1 MLKSLAVIEK
11 FLNNTY
17 FVVAICVLFLFVAL
31 GVNRSLF
38 DLVKVKQVENMMTEE
53 ISTIE
58 VKSKAIKEKLEFVN
72 DPKFVEKKIRE
83 QFDAGDGDLVFIFS
97 DTE

>member
-11 FLNNTY
+11 FLSNTY
-17 FVVAICVLFLFVAL
+17 YVAAVCVIFLFVAL
-31 GVNRSLF
+31 GVNNSLF
-38 DLVKVKQVENMMTEE
+38 DFVKVKQVENMMTEE

-58 VKSKAIKEKLEFVN
+58 VKSKTLKEKLEFVN

-97 DTE
+97 NSE